1 MQFTCPAKHF
11 EVKSFLVTFED
22 KEKNYRPS
30 GKVFSAWFS
39 KLQSMC
45 PKELFEEKYAF
56 EKKMFLRKKCFW
68 EKNVFEKKYVFEKTD
83 KDWKKFRHTAG
94 VFKRSC
100 HNSFLS
106 VQWYI
111 LSRNKHFEK
120 LIIFFIFFGYWAKY
134 IRLSV
139 EMYLN

>member
-30 GKVFSAWFS
+30 GKVFLAWFS

-56 EKKMFLRKKCFW
+56 EKK
-68 EKNVFEKKYVFEKTD
+68 NVFEKKYVFEKTD
-83 KDWKKFRHTAG
+83 KDWKKFRHMSG

-100 HNSFLS
+100 HNSFLR
-106 VQWYI
+106 VQSYI
-111 LSRNKHFEK
+111 LSRNNFLRKLVIFYRFWLSSEILLTVRRNVFE
-120 LIIFFIFFGYWAKY
+120 
-134 IRLSV
+134 
-139 EMYLN
+139 